1 VLQLSQPLQAGG
13 EVVINHLLTLDE
25 AQKQH
30 ITSVLAL
37 SHWQISGDKG
47 AAVKLGLPE
56 STLRSKMRKLGIAKN
71 S

>member
-1 VLQLSQPLQAGG
+1 MQAGG
-13 EVVINHLLTLDE
+13 EVVINPSLTLDE

>member
-1 VLQLSQPLQAGG
+1 MLQLSQPLQAGG
-13 EVVINHLLTLDE
+13 EVVINPSLTLDE

-56 STLRSKMRKLGIAKN
+56 STLRSKMRKLGIH
-71 S
+71 

>member
-1 VLQLSQPLQAGG
+1 LQAGG
-13 EVVINHLLTLDE
+13 EVVINHSLTLDE
-25 AQKQH
+25 AQNQH

-56 STLRSKMRKLGIAKN
+56 STLRSKMRKLGITKY